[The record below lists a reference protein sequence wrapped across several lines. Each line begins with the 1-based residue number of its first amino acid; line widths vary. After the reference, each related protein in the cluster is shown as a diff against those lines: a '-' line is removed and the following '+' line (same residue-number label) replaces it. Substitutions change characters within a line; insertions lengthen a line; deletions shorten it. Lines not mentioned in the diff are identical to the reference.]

1 MAVLQ
6 RLNAGSFFLYSLPG
20 VFIFLTL
27 VLKVCRNRFRC
38 HGQSVAEL
46 RSSNCPILATR

>member
-6 RLNAGSFFLYSLPG
+6 RLNAGNFFLNSPLS
-20 VFIFLTL
+20 VFIFLAL
-27 VLKVCRNRFRC
+27 VLKVCRDRFSC

-46 RSSNCPILATR
+46 LSSNCPILATR

>member
-6 RLNAGSFFLYSLPG
+6 RLNAGSFFLYSLVS
-20 VFIFLTL
+20 VFSLLAL
-27 VLKVCRNRFRC
+27 VLKVCRDRFSC

-46 RSSNCPILATR
+46 LSPNCPILATR